1 MPEPE
6 IDALIRSLQ
15 QTNRRW
21 KSLSL
26 ACLSALVLVLMLA
39 AWIFLVQQ
47 HRLGVE
53 RLQASQAL
61 HAAQEQRDIAE
72 QARQQAEE
80 ARKGEENARQEAATA
95 LKEEQ
100 QAKGQ
105 ARRLLYAM
113 QINLAA
119 QQWQQQAA
127 KDAE

>member
-6 IDALIRSLQ
+6 MDALNRTLQ

-21 KSLSL
+21 KFL
-26 ACLSALVLVLMLA
+26 ALASLSALAVVLLVAVWM
-39 AWIFLVQQ
+39 FLVQQ

-61 HAAQEQRDIAE
+61 HEAQAQRDIAE

-80 ARKGEENARQEAATA
+80 ARKAEEKARQE
-95 LKEEQ
+95 
-100 QAKGQ
+100 

-113 QINLAA
+113 QLTRA
-119 QQWQQQAA
+119 
-127 KDAE
+127 